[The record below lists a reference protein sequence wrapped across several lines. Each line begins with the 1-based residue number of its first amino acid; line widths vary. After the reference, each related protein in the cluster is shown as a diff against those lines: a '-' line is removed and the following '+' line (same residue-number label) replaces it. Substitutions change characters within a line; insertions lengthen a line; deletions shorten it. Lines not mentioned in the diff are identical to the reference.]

1 MDETTFPRLRRALFL
16 TTSAAFVAAP
26 RLARAQSLTKLNI
39 GSTASGDI
47 VVALWAEQGGIFQK
61 YGLDADIQRLNNSA
75 AVVAAVLGGSLDL
88 GRASLFALVVAH
100 AKGLPIVLEAPS
112 ALYRATSPDAALVVA
127 ANSPIRSARD
137 LNGKLLASAS
147 LGDLFSTVNA
157 GWIDQNG
164 GDSRT
169 VKYVELPGSATAN
182 AIVAGRVDAG
192 MLADPA
198 LSEAVLS
205 GKCRILGHPEDAL
218 GKVSMATAF
227 FCSADFAAKNAALM
241 ARIRKAMDESAAYG
255 IAHPAEMI
263 PVMAKFS
270 GIDPK
275 LVVPAQLARASDL
288 LDTRLTQ
295 PTIDMCAKYN
305 GIPKAFP
312 VREMI
317 DPNVGVKG
325 SS

>member
-1 MDETTFPRLRRALFL
+1 MNETTFPRLRRALFL
-16 TTSAAFVAAP
+16 STSAAFVCAP
-26 RLARAQSLTKLNI
+26 SPARAQSLTKLNI
-39 GSTASGDI
+39 GSTASGDV
-47 VVALWAEQGGIFQK
+47 VVALWAQQSGIFQK
-61 YGLDADIQRLNNSA
+61 YGFDADVQRLNSSS

-88 GRASLFALVVAH
+88 GRASLFSLIVAH

-112 ALYRATSPDAALVVA
+112 ALYRVTSPDAALVVA
-127 ANSPIRSARD
+127 ADSPIRSARD

-147 LGDLFSTVNA
+147 LGDLFSTMNA
-157 GWIDQNG
+157 AWIDANG

-182 AIVAGRVDAG
+182 AIVAGRVDAA

-198 LSEAVLS
+198 LGEAVGS
-205 GKCRILGHPEDAL
+205 GKCRVLGHPEDVL

-227 FCSADFAAKNAALM
+227 FCSADFAAKNTASM
-241 ARIRKAMDESAAYG
+241 ARIRKAIDESATYA

-263 PVMAKFS
+263 PVIAKFS

-275 LVVPAQLARASDL
+275 LVVPAQLGRASDL
-288 LDTRLTQ
+288 LDTQLTQ
-295 PTIDMCAKYN
+295 PTIDVCAKYKA
-305 GIPKAFP
+305 IPKAFP

-317 DPNVGVKG
+317 DPYVYQR
-325 SS
+325 